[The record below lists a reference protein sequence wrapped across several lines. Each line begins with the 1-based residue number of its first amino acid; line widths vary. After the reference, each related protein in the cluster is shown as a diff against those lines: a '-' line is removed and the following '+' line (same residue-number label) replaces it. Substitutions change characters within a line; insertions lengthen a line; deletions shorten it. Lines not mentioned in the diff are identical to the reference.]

1 MYKIIADKLFNG
13 EKTLEDRV
21 ILFDEK
27 GIHHIGSDV
36 KEMVKETF
44 RAKFLTPGFID
55 LISGIGLKEESLG
68 KVEGNDLDEATN
80 PQTPEL
86 MALDGINPYDEA
98 FPKAVRG
105 GVTKSLV
112 LPGISNSIGGRG
124 SVIFNFGNN
133 ILEMLIKS
141 PFGMRFSVNT
151 EPKETYMKQKK
162 MPVTRMGNAYL
173 IRDALFKA
181 QEYKKN
187 KKKFSLFEESL
198 QGVLDKKDKAFF
210 SSFRADDITTSLRIS
225 DEFKLDTVIAYGFE
239 GDLVIDEIKKRNV
252 PVAFGPII
260 LAKEKPELRHLSP
273 QVPVKLIEG
282 GITVALV
289 SGHPYYPAEF
299 LRLQVGLLI
308 REGVGRDRALK
319 TITSVPAT
327 ILGVEE
333 FGRVKEGSKCDLVLF
348 NGVPWETKS
357 QVEKVFIKG
366 KEAYSRR
373 LPM

>member
-1 MYKIIADKLFNG
+1 
-13 EKTLEDRV
+13 
-21 ILFDEK
+21 
-27 GIHHIGSDV
+27 
-36 KEMVKETF
+36 MV
-44 RAKFLTPGFID
+44 
-55 LISGIGLKEESLG
+55 
-68 KVEGNDLDEATN
+68 
-80 PQTPEL
+80 
-86 MALDGINPYDEA
+86 LDGINPYDEA

-225 DEFKLDTVIAYGFE
+225 DEFKLDTVIAHGFE

-260 LAKEKPELRHLSP
+260 LAKETPELRHLSV
-273 QVPVKLIEG
+273 QVPAKLIEG
-282 GITVALV
+282 GVTVALV

-308 REGVGRDRALK
+308 REGVERDRALK